1 MKTARYFII
10 LLTLSLTLGCAPK
23 VGSDEWCEA
32 MKEKPKGDWTANELK
47 DFTKYCVLNQ
57 KPE

>member
-1 MKTARYFII
+1 MKRKLVIASI
-10 LLTLSLTLGCAPK
+10 LIMALSSCAPK
-23 VGSDEWCEA
+23 VGSKEWCDD